1 MSDWFRGVRAP
12 SRARGRRSPSC
23 GSELVHLG
31 GRRGYASRS
40 RPEVGVDG
48 NTSTDRDDASQTVAV
63 VGDAVPYDKY
73 LVRWDRIAG
82 CIEGTCWQTP
92 PGRGWG
98 HAPIIPLPV
107 PVCRQRPPKIP
118 PVARTAARV
127 RRRRRD
133 QPGTP
138 KAISSV
144 AGSPLAVPLRREA
157 GR

>member
-48 NTSTDRDDASQTVAV
+48 NTSTDRDDASQTVSV

-98 HAPIIPLPV
+98 HAPIIPVSYTHLRAHETRHDL
-107 PVCRQRPPKIP
+107 VCRLLLEKKKQSK
-118 PVARTAARV
+118 
-127 RRRRRD
+127 
-133 QPGTP
+133 
-138 KAISSV
+138 
-144 AGSPLAVPLRREA
+144 
-157 GR
+157 